1 MSDETII
8 YLESVVS
15 PGSPFHLAAL
25 QVEWEILDVDV
36 ARAAENAVT
45 QPDDLDS
52 SGKCSAVDYLFNTI
66 ITMKKNKSEK

>member
-1 MSDETII
+1 MCLSAKC

-25 QVEWEILDVDV
+25 QVEREVLDVDV

-45 QPDDLDS
+45 QPHDL
-52 SGKCSAVDYLFNTI
+52 SAWISTF
-66 ITMKKNKSEK
+66 S

>member
-1 MSDETII
+1 MRRVSDVM

-25 QVEWEILDVDV
+25 QVEREILDVDV

-45 QPDDLDS
+45 QPDDLYS
-52 SGKCSAVDYLFNTI
+52 SSINFLGVDY
-66 ITMKKNKSEK
+66 